1 MNLSTSS
8 CDDVLEML
16 PLHVGGDLEPASGQ
30 AVARHVERCSS
41 CRVALARASSARDA
55 LVSGLEQEVQG
66 GGPALWPSIRAELVR
81 ADVLAE
87 RAGSGRV
94 LSGPWRRVAAGLVA
108 AAALAL
114 FVAPRFLASDDPH
127 TPAVV
132 DHSPSAPLPTEVRDA
147 SESAPR
153 IAESEAAPR
162 EGAPARGGLVPIR
175 SSDELLRPELGPG
188 SDPGLKLSS
197 SNSPVR

>member
-30 AVARHVERCSS
+30 AVARHVEHCSS
-41 CRVALARASSARDA
+41 CRVALARAASARDA
-55 LVSGLEQEVQG
+55 LVSGLGLEVQG

-81 ADVLAE
+81 DGVLAE
-87 RAGSGRV
+87 HPGSGRV
-94 LSGPWRRVAAGLVA
+94 LAGPWRRVAAGLA
-108 AAALAL
+108 AAAAIAV
-114 FVAPRFLASDDPH
+114 FVAPRFLANDDAR

-147 SESAPR
+147 TESAPR
-153 IAESEAAPR
+153 IAESEN
-162 EGAPARGGLVPIR
+162 APARGGLVPIR
-175 SSDELLRPELGPG
+175 STDELLRPELGPG